1 MTESEDLHET
11 KQRALLCEELEKEI
25 IESDEDKYFQIGTQL
40 PLDEKEELLDFLG
53 ENIDV
58 FAWSVYKAYSVDP
71 DFIYDY
77 LNVNLATLPKRQSSR
92 RSSKEHVEAIKEEVN
107 KLKQVG
113 AIKETFYLEWLAN
126 TVVMKKKLGKWS
138 ICVDFTDLNKVFPK
152 DHFLVP
158 RIE

>member
-1 MTESEDLHET
+1 M
-11 KQRALLCEELEKEI
+11 EKEI

>member
-1 MTESEDLHET
+1 M
-11 KQRALLCEELEKEI
+11 EKEI

-58 FAWSVYKAYSVDP
+58 FAWSVYKAYNVDP

-92 RSSKEHVEAIKEEVN
+92 RSSKEHIEAIKEEVN
-107 KLKQVG
+107 
-113 AIKETFYLEWLAN
+113 
-126 TVVMKKKLGKWS
+126 
-138 ICVDFTDLNKVFPK
+138 
-152 DHFLVP
+152 
-158 RIE
+158 

>member
-1 MTESEDLHET
+1 M
-11 KQRALLCEELEKEI
+11 EKEI

-138 ICVDFTDLNKVFPK
+138 ICVDFTDLNKTFPK

>member
-1 MTESEDLHET
+1 M
-11 KQRALLCEELEKEI
+11 
-25 IESDEDKYFQIGTQL
+25 
-40 PLDEKEELLDFLG
+40 
-53 ENIDV
+53 
-58 FAWSVYKAYSVDP
+58 
-71 DFIYDY
+71 
-77 LNVNLATLPKRQSSR
+77 
-92 RSSKEHVEAIKEEVN
+92 N

-138 ICVDFTDLNKVFPK
+138 ICVDFTDLNKAFPK

>member
-1 MTESEDLHET
+1 M
-11 KQRALLCEELEKEI
+11 EKEI

-40 PLDEKEELLDFLG
+40 PFDEKEELLDFLG

-138 ICVDFTDLNKVFPK
+138 ICVDFTDLNKTFPK